1 MKQKIA
7 IFYTGDRRH
16 NLEITKQNH
25 QRLFDQIEQIADI
38 NIYWFTKD
46 DSARG
51 VCPYEEG
58 DPNLD
63 TAYRRGQGG
72 GIQVWDFVRGCERTT
87 EPYVMRLRT
96 DVWFTDS
103 SIDIIC
109 EEVKNILAGRTDI
122 AYFGS
127 DWIHENA
134 GKVYQKLVVID
145 RIAGGV
151 QDFVII
157 ANRTRMKPGPEVI
170 DYVTSLAA
178 KKRRS
183 GNNLFKLLIPM
194 RVTEDGLYFQEI
206 DAFRI
211 LCQIWLVRK
220 TYSEYPRDLEVCKD
234 YIQSYIL
241 DDKSEIGKKTFIIP
255 HPMQDAVN
263 WWRSQH
269 RWEPKDLDIQDF
281 KRWQLL

>member
-1 MKQKIA
+1 MKPTVA
-7 IFYTGDRRH
+7 LFYTGDKRH
-16 NLEITKQNH
+16 NLEIAKQNH
-25 QRLFDQIEQIADI
+25 QKLFDRLKNIVDI

-46 DSARG
+46 DPSRG

-63 TAYRRGQGG
+63 TVYRRGQGG
-72 GIQVWDFVRGCERTT
+72 GIQVWDFVRSCERTT
-87 EPYVMRLRT
+87 EPYVIRLRT

-103 SIDIIC
+103 SIDVIC
-109 EEVKNILAGRTDI
+109 HEVKEIIEGRSDI
-122 AYFGS
+122 AYLGS

-134 GKVYQKLVVID
+134 GKIYQKLVVID
-145 RIAGGV
+145 GVAPGV

-157 ANRTRMKPGPEVI
+157 ANRANLKPGQQVI
-170 DYVTSLAA
+170 DYINGLNP

-194 RVTEDGLYFQEI
+194 HQLENGSYVQEI
-206 DAFRI
+206 SAYRI
-211 LCQIWLVRK
+211 LCQLWLIRK
-220 TYSEYPRDLEVCKD
+220 TYTAYPTDNDVCKD

-255 HPMQDAVN
+255 HPMQAATD
-263 WWRSQH
+263 WWRGQQG
-269 RWEPKDLDIQDF
+269 WEHQNLDIKDF
-281 KRWQLL
+281 KRWQLP